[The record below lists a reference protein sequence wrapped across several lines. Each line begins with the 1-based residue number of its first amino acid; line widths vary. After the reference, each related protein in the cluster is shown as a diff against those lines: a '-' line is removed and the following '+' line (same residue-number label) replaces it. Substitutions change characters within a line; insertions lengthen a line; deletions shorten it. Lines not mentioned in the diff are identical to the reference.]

1 MMDPGLVALVV
12 LALFLVMLLLRVP
25 IAFALLLA
33 CLPFFLIDPRMDEGL
48 LAQQVYA
55 GIDSFVLL
63 AVPFFILAA
72 AIMNASQV
80 TERLI
85 VLAQA
90 LIGWVRGGLGITNVA
105 TSMGFGGVS
114 GSSNADVAGLGSVLI
129 PQMARRGYPVT
140 YAVGVTA
147 ASSVIGSTIPPSIQM
162 VVWGSLTG
170 TSIGAL
176 FLAGAIPG
184 LLVGVGMMVVAYV
197 VARRNDF
204 PREQRPPVRDVMIAL
219 RDSLLALAIIVIVLG
234 GILGGFVTA
243 TEAAVIAVLY
253 ALFLGLVV
261 YRTLSL
267 RDLPKIFRD
276 SALFSVLPLFA
287 LAAAGAL
294 AYLIAYYR
302 IPEVIQ
308 GAVEG
313 VPAWAML
320 WVVAAVFLLLGIFLD
335 ALPAMAIMVPV
346 LAPAADAAGLDP
358 VHYGVVAVMS
368 LAMGLITPPY
378 GLCLLLAAKIGEV
391 PVLRAVPATVPF
403 GLVILG
409 VIGLVI
415 LVPSLA
421 LWLPGLVEQ

>member
-204 PREQRPPVRDVMIAL
+204 PREKRPPVRDVMIAL

>member
-12 LALFLVMLLLRVP
+12 LALFLVLLLLRVP

-90 LIGWVRGGLGITNVA
+90 LIGWIRGGLGITNVA

-176 FLAGAIPG
+176 FLAGAVPG
-184 LLVGVGMMVVAYV
+184 LLIGAGMMVVAYV
-197 VARRNDF
+197 IARRNDF
-204 PREQRPPVRDVMIAL
+204 PREQRPPLRDVMVAL

-320 WVVAAVFLLLGIFLD
+320 WAVAAVFLILGIFLD

-409 VIGLVI
+409 VIALVI
-415 LVPSLA
+415 LVPSIA
-421 LWLPGLVEQ
+421 LWLPGLVEP

>member
-1 MMDPGLVALVV
+1 M
-12 LALFLVMLLLRVP
+12 
-25 IAFALLLA
+25 
-33 CLPFFLIDPRMDEGL
+33 
-48 LAQQVYA
+48 
-55 GIDSFVLL
+55 
-63 AVPFFILAA
+63 
-72 AIMNASQV
+72 
-80 TERLI
+80 
-85 VLAQA
+85 
-90 LIGWVRGGLGITNVA
+90 
-105 TSMGFGGVS
+105 
-114 GSSNADVAGLGSVLI
+114 
-129 PQMARRGYPVT
+129 
-140 YAVGVTA
+140 
-147 ASSVIGSTIPPSIQM
+147 
-162 VVWGSLTG
+162 
-170 TSIGAL
+170 
-176 FLAGAIPG
+176 
-184 LLVGVGMMVVAYV
+184 
-197 VARRNDF
+197 
-204 PREQRPPVRDVMIAL
+204 
-219 RDSLLALAIIVIVLG
+219 
-234 GILGGFVTA
+234 
-243 TEAAVIAVLY
+243 
-253 ALFLGLVV
+253 
-261 YRTLSL
+261 
-267 RDLPKIFRD
+267 
-276 SALFSVLPLFA
+276 LPLFA

>member
-12 LALFLVMLLLRVP
+12 LALFLVLLLLRVP

-90 LIGWVRGGLGITNVA
+90 LIGWIRGGLGITNVA

-176 FLAGAIPG
+176 FLAGAVPG
-184 LLVGVGMMVVAYV
+184 LLIGAGMMVVAYV
-197 VARRNDF
+197 IARRNDF
-204 PREQRPPVRDVMIAL
+204 PREQRPPLRDVMVAL

-320 WVVAAVFLLLGIFLD
+320 WVVAAVFLILGIFLD

-409 VIGLVI
+409 VIALVI
-415 LVPSLA
+415 LVPSIA
-421 LWLPGLVEQ
+421 LWLPGLVEP

>member
-204 PREQRPPVRDVMIAL
+204 PREQRPPLRDVMVAL

>member
-12 LALFLVMLLLRVP
+12 LALFLVLLLLRVP

-33 CLPFFLIDPRMDEGL
+33 CL
-48 LAQQVYA
+48 
-55 GIDSFVLL
+55 
-63 AVPFFILAA
+63 PFFILAA

-90 LIGWVRGGLGITNVA
+90 LIGWIRGGLGITNVA

-176 FLAGAIPG
+176 FLAGAVPG
-184 LLVGVGMMVVAYV
+184 LLIGAGMMVVAYV
-197 VARRNDF
+197 IARRNDF
-204 PREQRPPVRDVMIAL
+204 PREQRPPLRDVMVAL

-320 WVVAAVFLLLGIFLD
+320 WVVAAVFLILGIFLD

-409 VIGLVI
+409 VIALVI
-415 LVPSLA
+415 LVPSIA
-421 LWLPGLVEQ
+421 LWLPGLVEP

>member
-12 LALFLVMLLLRVP
+12 LALFLVLLLLRVP

-90 LIGWVRGGLGITNVA
+90 LIGWIRGGLGITNVA

-147 ASSVIGSTIPPSIQM
+147 ASSVIGSVLPPSIQM

-176 FLAGAIPG
+176 FLAGAVPG
-184 LLVGVGMMVVAYV
+184 LLIGVGMMVVAYV
-197 VARRNDF
+197 IARRHDF
-204 PREQRPPVRDVMIAL
+204 PREQRPPLRDVVVAL
-219 RDSLLALAIIVIVLG
+219 RDSLLALAIIVLVLG

-320 WVVAAVFLLLGIFLD
+320 WVVAAVFLILGIFLD

-409 VIGLVI
+409 VIALVI
-415 LVPSLA
+415 LVPSIA
-421 LWLPGLVEQ
+421 LWLPGLVEP

>member
-12 LALFLVMLLLRVP
+12 LALFLVLLLLRVP

-90 LIGWVRGGLGITNVA
+90 LIGWIRGGLGITNVA

-176 FLAGAIPG
+176 FLAGAVPG
-184 LLVGVGMMVVAYV
+184 LLIGAGMMVVAYV
-197 VARRNDF
+197 IARRNDF
-204 PREQRPPVRDVMIAL
+204 PREQRPPLRDVMVAL

-302 IPEVIQ
+302 IPE
-308 GAVEG
+308 AVSYTH
-313 VPAWAML
+313 L
-320 WVVAAVFLLLGIFLD
+320 T
-335 ALPAMAIMVPV
+335 LPT
-346 LAPAADAAGLDP
+346 
-358 VHYGVVAVMS
+358 
-368 LAMGLITPPY
+368 TPY
-378 GLCLLLAAKIGEV
+378 V
-391 PVLRAVPATVPF
+391 
-403 GLVILG
+403 
-409 VIGLVI
+409 
-415 LVPSLA
+415 
-421 LWLPGLVEQ
+421 

>member
-1 MMDPGLVALVV
+1 MMDPGLVGLVV
-12 LALFLVMLLLRVP
+12 LGVFFLLLILRVP
-25 IAFALLLA
+25 IAFALLLS
-33 CLPFFLIDPRMDEGL
+33 CLPFFLLDPKMDQTL
-48 LAQQVYA
+48 LAQQVYG

-72 AIMNASQV
+72 SIMNASKV
-80 TERLI
+80 TDRLI

-90 LIGWVRGGLGITNVA
+90 LVGWIRGGLGITNVA

-114 GSSNADVAGLGSVLI
+114 GSSNADVAGLGSILI
-129 PQMARRGYPVT
+129 PQMRQRGYPVT

-147 ASSVIGSTIPPSIQM
+147 SSAVIGSIIPPSIQM

-170 TSIGAL
+170 ASIGAM
-176 FLAGAIPG
+176 FLAGIIPG
-184 LLVGVGMMVVAYV
+184 LLIGVGMMAVAYLI
-197 VARRNDF
+197 ARRNDY
-204 PREQRPPVRDVMIAL
+204 PREERAPIRDVLVAF
-219 RDSLLALAIIVIVLG
+219 RDSLLALGIVVIVLG

-243 TEAAVIAVLY
+243 TEAAVLAVLY

-261 YRTLSL
+261 YRTISF
-267 RDLPKIFRD
+267 RDLPKILRE

-294 AYLIAYYR
+294 AYVMAYYQ
-302 IPEVIQ
+302 IPQVLQ
-308 GAVEG
+308 STVEG
-313 VPAWAML
+313 VPAWALL
-320 WVVAAVFLLLGIFLD
+320 WVVAVVFLLLGIFLD

-358 VHYGVVAVMS
+358 VHYGLVAVMS

-378 GLCLLLAAKIGEV
+378 GLCLLLAAKIGDV

-403 GLVILG
+403 GLVILA

-415 LVPSLA
+415 LIPEVGM
-421 LWLPGLVEQ
+421 WLPGLVEE

>member
-12 LALFLVMLLLRVP
+12 LALFLVLLLLRVP

-90 LIGWVRGGLGITNVA
+90 LIGWIRGGLGITNVA

-176 FLAGAIPG
+176 FLAGAVPG
-184 LLVGVGMMVVAYV
+184 LLIGAGMMVVAYV
-197 VARRNDF
+197 IARRNDF
-204 PREQRPPVRDVMIAL
+204 PREQRPPLRDVMVAM

-320 WVVAAVFLLLGIFLD
+320 WVVAAVFLILGIFLD

-409 VIGLVI
+409 VIALVI
-415 LVPSLA
+415 LVPSIA
-421 LWLPGLVEQ
+421 LWLPGLVEP

>member
-1 MMDPGLVALVV
+1 MDAGLVGILVIG
-12 LALFLVMLLLRVP
+12 LFLLLLILRVP
-25 IAFALLLA
+25 IAFALLLS
-33 CLPFFLIDPRMDEGL
+33 CLPFFLLDPRMDQTL

-80 TERLI
+80 TDRLI
-85 VLAQA
+85 VLAQG
-90 LIGWVRGGLGITNVA
+90 LVGWIRGGLGITNVA
-105 TSMGFGGVS
+105 ASLGFGGVS
-114 GSSNADVAGLGSVLI
+114 GSSNADVAGLGSILI
-129 PQMARRGYPVT
+129 PQMKQRGYPAT
-140 YAVGVTA
+140 FAVGVTA
-147 ASSVIGSTIPPSIQM
+147 SSAVIGSILPPSIQM

-170 TSIGAL
+170 TSIGAM
-176 FLAGAIPG
+176 FLAGVIPG
-184 LLVGVGMMVVAYV
+184 LLIGVGMMVIAYLI
-197 VARRNDF
+197 ARRNNF
-204 PREQRPPVRDVMIAL
+204 PREERAPFREVVVAF
-219 RDSLLALAIIVIVLG
+219 RDSILALAIVVIVLG

-261 YRTLSL
+261 YRTISL
-267 RDLPKIFRD
+267 KDLPRILRD

-287 LAAAGAL
+287 LATAGAL

-302 IPEVIQ
+302 IPEILQSTVD
-308 GAVEG
+308 G
-313 VPAWAML
+313 VPPWALL
-320 WVVAAVFLLLGIFLD
+320 WVVAAVFLFVGIFLD

-358 VHYGVVAVMS
+358 VQYGMVAVMS

-403 GLVILG
+403 GLVILA

-415 LVPSLA
+415 LIPPLA
-421 LWLPGLVEQ
+421 LWLPGFAE

>member
-12 LALFLVMLLLRVP
+12 LALFLVLLLLRVP

-90 LIGWVRGGLGITNVA
+90 LIGWIRGGLGITNVA

-176 FLAGAIPG
+176 FLAGAVPG
-184 LLVGVGMMVVAYV
+184 LLIGAGMMVVAYV
-197 VARRNDF
+197 IARRNDF
-204 PREQRPPVRDVMIAL
+204 PREQRPPLRDVMVAL

-308 GAVEG
+308 GTVEG

-320 WVVAAVFLLLGIFLD
+320 WVVAAVFLILGIFLD

-409 VIGLVI
+409 VIALVI
-415 LVPSLA
+415 LVPSIA
-421 LWLPGLVEQ
+421 LWLPGLVEP